1 MNDQE
6 RQQIEQEIERARDG
20 VGHRIDELDQKLR
33 ATLDFKTFASEHA
46 PGIVASGAV
55 LGFLVGFGFP
65 KPLRRVLQFGVPL
78 ALIAYKVKKARENGR
93 VTPAASP
100 AVPPAAGPAA

>member
-20 VGHRIDELDQKLR
+20 VGHRIDELDRKLR
-33 ATLDFKTFASEHA
+33 TTLDFKSFASQHA
-46 PGIVASGAV
+46 PQLVAGGAV

-65 KPLRRVLQFGVPL
+65 KPLRRMLQVGVPL
-78 ALIAYKVKKARENGR
+78 ALIAYKVKRSRENGA
-93 VTPAASP
+93 TEFEDE
-100 AVPPAAGPAA
+100 